1 MLVNMFK
8 LTGHTNIDHPFT
20 YIISVLKI
28 AYEQNY
34 NPLQK
39 ILRKIKKSRPRKFD
53 VCFCVFFERQYQ
65 KSIYSGENGH

>member
-39 ILRKIKKSRPRKFD
+39 ILRKIKKSRQRKFD
-53 VCFCVFFERQYQ
+53 VVRQLLCKVCYARYQ
-65 KSIYSGENGH
+65 VPFYL